1 MRSLTMVL
9 LVLWCGNQERTITG
23 QDGTTDGLV
32 GKVWVATDPS
42 AAPGTLRIF
51 LANGTMVMDSCGE
64 TYRLSAWKR
73 LDDRHVE
80 WTEDGASIR
89 AEVAALT
96 SDRMR
101 LTLQLKSG
109 AKDETYRV
117 GHRPDGV
124 SRPAARRRF
133 TGRGG
138 DSANP
143 HRSRSLCREAAHRG
157 HDRHRQR
164 ARRSDVDGAVSRVR
178 EPTTMSKVSSPARR
192 RG

>member
-32 GKVWVATDPS
+32 GKVWVATDSS

-73 LDDRHVE
+73 LDNRHVE
-80 WTEDGASIR
+80 WTEDGAYIR

-109 AKDETYRV
+109 SK
-117 GHRPDGV
+117 
-124 SRPAARRRF
+124 RRKR
-133 TGRGG
+133 TGRPP
-138 DSANP
+138 SRRCVPTCRAATL
-143 HRSRSLCREAAHRG
+143 HRQWRRLRQPASLPIRMSRSSA
-157 HDRHRQR
+157 
-164 ARRSDVDGAVSRVR
+164 SWS
-178 EPTTMSKVSSPARR
+178 
-192 RG
+192 